1 MSESLPLFPLGV
13 VLFPGMP
20 LPLHIFEERYKLL
33 IGECLENDTVFG
45 IVYYTGENL
54 HRVGC
59 TAAIRQVFKKFEDG
73 RMNIL
78 VEGRDRFMVHRIV
91 SEKPYLTAEV
101 EWMQDGPDEDR
112 SEMEAL
118 AQAARALHTEATRL
132 AARDPGGPLPETL
145 TALDASFLVP
155 ATAGFRLE
163 EKQAFLEMTS
173 ASERL
178 RKAAAALQKLIDRLK
193 MNRDIEGIISGNGRL
208 NNRTV

>member
-1 MSESLPLFPLGV
+1 
-13 VLFPGMP
+13 
-20 LPLHIFEERYKLL
+20 
-33 IGECLENDTVFG
+33 VFG

-54 HRVGC
+54 YRAGC
-59 TAAIRQVFKKFEDG
+59 TAAIRQVLKKFDDG

-78 VEGRDRFMVHRIV
+78 VEGCDRFTLLRFV
-91 SEKPYLTAEV
+91 SDKPYLTGEI
-101 EWMQDGPDEDR
+101 EWLKDGPEEDR
-112 SEMEAL
+112 TELEAL
-118 AQAARALHTEATRL
+118 ARAARALHTEATRL
-132 AARDPGGPLPETL
+132 TEYDPGGSLPETL

-163 EKQAFLEMTS
+163 EKQAFLEMIS

-193 MNRDIEGIISGNGRL
+193 MNRDIEGIVSGNGRL